1 MLYIQSS
8 QLSDLATGE
17 SSRVV
22 DRGALS
28 IRGVGE
34 GVYTGRHDNGPQWA
48 MCLESATFCTRE
60 RPVL

>member
-17 SSRVV
+17 SSHVV

-28 IRGVGE
+28 IREVGE
-34 GVYTGRHDNGPQWA
+34 GGIYRKT
-48 MCLESATFCTRE
+48 
-60 RPVL
+60 

>member
-17 SSRVV
+17 SSHVV

-28 IRGVGE
+28 IRE

-48 MCLESATFCTRE
+48 MRLESAMFCTHE